1 MKQGKLIILTAPSG
15 TGKTSICKKLLSKNK
30 EWDFSVS
37 VTTRPKR
44 KGEVDGKDYIFMDS
58 DKFEH
63 HVKFGEFIEWE
74 WVHGYKYGTLFSSI
88 DEAMEENKTLILDVD
103 VKGGLSIIEE
113 YEENCI
119 TFFDEPPG
127 DNFAEKLEVLEERL
141 NLRGNENSTLV
152 NRRLQRVAKELEFKE
167 KFQHHIVNE
176 DLKEATNEIES
187 IIKEKIK

>member
-15 TGKTSICKKLLSKNK
+15 TGKTSICKQLLKNNK

-44 KGEVDGKDYIFMDS
+44 SGEVEGKDYIYMNS

-74 WVHGYKYGTLFSSI
+74 WVHGYKYGTLFSTI
-88 DEAMEENKTLILDVD
+88 DEAMDANKILILDID
-103 VKGGLSIIEE
+103 VKGGISIMEE
-113 YEENCI
+113 YEEDCI
-119 TFFDEPPG
+119 TFFVEPPG
-127 DNFAEKLEVLEERL
+127 DNLAEQLEVLEERL
-141 NLRGNENSTLV
+141 NIRGNENSTLV
-152 NRRLQRVAKELEFKE
+152 NRRLQRVSKELEFKE

-176 DLKEATNEIES
+176 NLKEATNEIES
-187 IIKEKIK
+187 IIKEKTK

>member
-15 TGKTSICKKLLSKNK
+15 TGKTSICKQLLKNNK

-44 KGEVDGKDYIFMDS
+44 SGEVEGKDYIYMNS

-74 WVHGYKYGTLFSSI
+74 WVHGYKYGTLFSTI
-88 DEAMEENKTLILDVD
+88 DEAMDANKILILDID
-103 VKGGLSIIEE
+103 VKGGISIMEE
-113 YEENCI
+113 YEDDCI
-119 TFFDEPPG
+119 TFFVEPPG
-127 DNFAEKLEVLEERL
+127 DNLAEQLEVLEERL
-141 NLRGNENSTLV
+141 NIRGNENSTLV
-152 NRRLQRVAKELEFKE
+152 NRRLQRVSKELEFKE

-176 DLKEATNEIES
+176 NLKEATNEIES

>member
-15 TGKTSICKKLLSKNK
+15 TGKTSICKQLLKNNK

-44 KGEVDGKDYIFMDS
+44 SGEVEGKDYIYMNS

-74 WVHGYKYGTLFSSI
+74 WVHGYKYGTLFSTI
-88 DEAMEENKTLILDVD
+88 DEAMDENKILILDID
-103 VKGGLSIIEE
+103 VKGGISIMEE
-113 YEENCI
+113 YEEDCI
-119 TFFDEPPG
+119 TFFVEPPG
-127 DNFAEKLEVLEERL
+127 DNLAEQLEVLEERL
-141 NLRGNENSTLV
+141 NIRGNENSTLV
-152 NRRLQRVAKELEFKE
+152 NRRLQRVSKELEFKE

-176 DLKEATNEIES
+176 NLKEATNEIES
-187 IIKEKIK
+187 IIKEKTK

>member
-119 TFFDEPPG
+119 TFFVEPRG
-127 DNFAEKLEVLEERL
+127 DNLAEKLEVLEERL

>member
-15 TGKTSICKKLLSKNK
+15 TGKTSICKKLLNKNK
-30 EWDFSVS
+30 DWNFSVS

-119 TFFDEPPG
+119 TFFVEPPG
-127 DNFAEKLEVLEERL
+127 DNLAEKLEVLEERL

>member
-119 TFFDEPPG
+119 TFFVEPPG
-127 DNFAEKLEVLEERL
+127 DNLAEKLEVLEERL

-176 DLKEATNEIES
+176 DLNEATNEIES

>member
-15 TGKTSICKKLLSKNK
+15 TGKTSICKQLLKNNK

-44 KGEVDGKDYIFMDS
+44 SGEVEGKDYIYMNS

-74 WVHGYKYGTLFSSI
+74 WVHGYKYGTLFSTI
-88 DEAMEENKTLILDVD
+88 DEAMDANKILILDID
-103 VKGGLSIIEE
+103 VKGGISIMEE
-113 YEENCI
+113 YEEDCI
-119 TFFDEPPG
+119 TFFVEPPG
-127 DNFAEKLEVLEERL
+127 DNLAEQLEVLEERL
-141 NLRGNENSTLV
+141 NIRGNENSTLV
-152 NRRLQRVAKELEFKE
+152 NRRLQRVSKELEFKE

-176 DLKEATNEIES
+176 NLKEATNEIES